1 MNKKDSALNKAI
13 ISSAMKDKLNPPR
26 RILWVSNAPWASTGY
41 GQQTAQVIPR
51 LKKDN
56 NDVAI
61 VANYG
66 LEAST
71 TTWNTPS
78 GPVPIYP
85 RGMEQWSNDVIP
97 AHMHDWVVR
106 DKDAENLL
114 ITLFDVW
121 VFKGE
126 KWGEWPVAS
135 WTPVDHVPAPPDVSA
150 WCRLP
155 NVYPIAMSKF
165 GKAMFENVG
174 IESWYVPHAVEKVF
188 KPTDKIFIADGQS
201 INPKEFMRLPKDR
214 FVVGMNAA
222 NKGVMPNRKAF
233 GENLLAFSMFA
244 QKYDDAIL
252 YIHSDASGAL
262 GGIRLMDL
270 ILSVGIPVEK
280 VVFADPYLL
289 RTGLSQETMAAI
301 YSQMDV
307 LLATSYGEGFG
318 VPTIEAQACG
328 VPVIVSDFAAS
339 PELVGDGWKIGG
351 QPLWDAPQ
359 KSFFHIP
366 NVPEITEALTQAYN
380 RTRGPSQKAIDFA
393 RQYDADLVYETQWK
407 PTLDSIF
414 SRVASDR
421 LKKPTEAK

>member
-1 MNKKDSALNKAI
+1 
-13 ISSAMKDKLNPPR
+13 
-26 RILWVSNAPWASTGY
+26 
-41 GQQTAQVIPR
+41 
-51 LKKDN
+51 
-56 NDVAI
+56 
-61 VANYG
+61 
-66 LEAST
+66 
-71 TTWNTPS
+71 
-78 GPVPIYP
+78 
-85 RGMEQWSNDVIP
+85 
-97 AHMHDWVVR
+97 MHDWVVR
-106 DKDAENLL
+106 DKDAEHLL
-114 ITLFDVW
+114 MTLFDVW
-121 VFKGE
+121 VFRGE
-126 KWGEWPVAS
+126 KWAEWPIAS

-150 WCRLP
+150 WCRQP

-165 GKAMFENVG
+165 GKSMFENVG

-188 KPTDKIFIADGQS
+188 KPTEKIFIADGQS
-201 INPKEFMRLPKDR
+201 IDPKEFMRLPKDR

-244 QKYDDAIL
+244 QKFDDAIL
-252 YIHSDASGAL
+252 YIHTDASGAL

-270 ILSVGIPVEK
+270 VLSVGIPLEK

-289 RTGLSQETMAAI
+289 RTGVNQETMAAI

-318 VPTIEAQACG
+318 VPTVEAQACG

-359 KSFFHIP
+359 KAFFHIP
-366 NVPEITEALTQAYN
+366 NVPEIVEALTQAYN

-393 RQYDADLVYETQWK
+393 KQYDADLVYDTQWK

-414 SRVASDR
+414 SRVASDA